1 MRADLVVKSIIFNRD
16 YSRILL
22 LQRSS
27 DDSIGAN
34 TWEGVGGNI
43 EQGETPEAAIKRE
56 IREEAGIQEI
66 VIKSIAY
73 ATVVD
78 GREPYLIIA
87 YVCESPTES
96 VTLSEEHQAF
106 MWADKETCKALLPKA
121 ILNDFEN
128 NDIFQLFSASTD

>member
-66 VIKSIAY
+66 VIKDIAY

-78 GREPYLIIA
+78 GSEPYLIIA

-96 VTLSEEHQAF
+96 VILSEEHQAF
-106 MWADKETCKALLPKA
+106 MWADKETCSALLPKA
-121 ILNDFEN
+121 ILDDFEN
-128 NDIFQLFSASTD
+128 NHIFQLFSASTD